1 MNTKSIV
8 QILVCILLGYVVRA
22 TEAAN
27 CYPVLAQHFPGLTI
41 AEGGNV
47 TAKPAD
53 GQMFSSQPPPK
64 KDIKIKAR
72 FRPSSNFPTT
82 FAVPVENNS
91 GNWNYLTKTLDNQGK
106 YWIPPFY
113 YIFLFRLTLF

>member
-1 MNTKSIV
+1 
-8 QILVCILLGYVVRA
+8 VVRA

-27 CYPVLAQHFPGLTI
+27 CYPVLTKHLPGLSI
-41 AEGGNV
+41 AESGNV

-53 GQMFSSQPPPK
+53 EQKFRSQPPPK
-64 KDIKIKAR
+64 KDVKVKAR
-72 FRPSSNFPTT
+72 FRPSSNFPTL
-82 FAVPVENNS
+82 FSVPVENNS
-91 GNWNYLTKTLDNQGK
+91 SNWHYLTKTLHGQGK